1 MNIVLMGPP
10 GSGKGTQ
17 AEYIK
22 AKYPYAHIS
31 TGDMFR
37 AAVNKGTK
45 MGKEAQKYMSEGKLV
60 PDEVTIGIVEER
72 LKEDDCRE
80 GFLLDGFPRTIV
92 QAEALDELMAA
103 MDRKIDCV
111 INISVPESVLID
123 RMVGR
128 VSCKNCGTVY
138 NLKFNPPL
146 QADQCDKCGGNLV
159 QRSDDNSE
167 TAVNRLKV
175 YFEQTSP
182 LLEYYNN
189 HGLLVNID
197 GNRDS
202 KLVFQ
207 DVVSVLNGL

>member
-1 MNIVLMGPP
+1 MNIVLIGPP
-10 GSGKGTQ
+10 GAGKGTQ

>member
-10 GSGKGTQ
+10 GAGKGTQ